1 MPTPTIA
8 MTPIASSAVSSYGYD
23 ASTKTLAVEFKN
35 GRTFHYEGIDADAA
49 AGLATAKS
57 AGRYVNELLRGRPA
71 QPQETPGQA
80 HERRVRAERPVR
92 TRGGR

>member
-8 MTPIASSAVSSYGYD
+8 MKPLSSSSVSSYGYD
-23 ASTKTLAVEFKN
+23 DASQTLAVQFKN
-35 GRTFHYEGIDADAA
+35 GRTYHYEGIAPSAA

-57 AGRYVNELLRGRPA
+57 AGRYVNEILRGRPGV
-71 QPQETPGQA
+71 PLETPGQA
-80 HERRVRAERPVR
+80 NELRVRAERPIR

>member
-1 MPTPTIA
+1 MTEPTIP
-8 MTPIASSAVSSYGYD
+8 MRPLASSSLKAYGYD
-23 ASTKTLAVEFKN
+23 EASQTLAVEFKN
-35 GRTFHYEGIDADAA
+35 GRTYRYPGIAPEAA

-80 HERRVRAERPVR
+80 HERRIRAARPVR